1 MRIAVVDPYGRS
13 IKFLDERGSPEV
25 FSQRHVGRGKK
36 VEWSMVAPGLEEGDP
51 GLGVA
56 MDQDGLRKLNQRFF
70 RLSRVPMTFPG
81 TCVFFGLVGEMI
93 THAPTSFL
101 ENLASKVIFCPEE
114 TVVLRIERKSV
125 PLDDPKLGR
134 IPVMRQIP
142 VFGQKKKW

>member
-1 MRIAVVDPYGRS
+1 MRIAVVDPSGRS

-25 FSQRHVGRGKK
+25 FAQRHRGKK
-36 VEWSMVAPGLEEGDP
+36 VEWSVVAPGLEKGDP

-70 RLSRVPMTFPG
+70 RLIRVPMTFPG

-93 THAPTSFL
+93 THAPTRFL
-101 ENLASKVIFCPEE
+101 ETLASKVIFCPEE
-114 TVVLRIERKSV
+114 TAVLRIERKSV
-125 PLDDPKLGR
+125 SLDDPKLGK

-142 VFGQKKKW
+142 VFGQKRW

>member
-1 MRIAVVDPYGRS
+1 MRIAVVDPSGRS

-25 FSQRHVGRGKK
+25 FAQRHVGRGKK
-36 VEWSMVAPGLEEGDP
+36 VEWSVIAPGQEKGDP

-70 RLSRVPMTFPG
+70 RLIRVPMTFPG

-93 THAPTSFL
+93 THAPTRFL
-101 ENLASKVIFCPEE
+101 ETLASKVIFCPEE
-114 TVVLRIERKSV
+114 TAVLRIERKSV
-125 PLDDPKLGR
+125 SLDDPKLGK

-142 VFGQKKKW
+142 VFGQKRW